1 MKPQKTFSK
10 KFSQFIK
17 DGGHRVLVYLLLLLW
32 LALLIHN
39 VAAKSYA
46 SLPLRIL
53 VCIGGIVLISVCVF
67 HMWNKETSPTYTT
80 PYDHELYKKFID
92 RFTSYEEY
100 TEKASNKY
108 IRDVFIK
115 NQTNGITDTL
125 NRSPLSP
132 EEIDSIIPI
141 WLFKHQM
148 IRNWEQ
154 YDGKQITIYC
164 FWHPYST
171 LSMSPFSP
179 YGHRANMIYE
189 YQSTD
194 PKYNSF
200 NGCYHI
206 DSSFVLHCQAK
217 GDILET
223 EVPYEDRT
231 VTFVKLTGT
240 LALDCYENS
249 KDIYL
254 KNCHA
259 KEDSYADYIR
269 RVEKS
274 IRDFNYPPEEYN

>member
-1 MKPQKTFSK
+1 MKPKKTFSK

-17 DGGHRVLVYLLLLLW
+17 KGGLVILLFLW
-32 LALLIHN
+32 LTLLII
-39 VAAKSYA
+39 VVTDSDPIFPY
-46 SLPLRIL
+46 RIL
-53 VCIGGIVLISVCVF
+53 VCIGGVIIVLAYCF
-67 HMWNKETSPTYTT
+67 HRQNIEMSPTYTT
-80 PYDHELYKKFID
+80 PDDHELYKKFID

-100 TEKASNKY
+100 AEKASNKY

-115 NQTNGITDTL
+115 NQTDGITDAL

-179 YGHRANMIYE
+179 YGHRTNMIYE

-194 PKYNSF
+194 PKFNSF

-206 DSSFVLHCQAK
+206 DSSFVLHCQAQS
-217 GDILET
+217 DILET

-240 LALDCYENS
+240 LALDCFENT
-249 KDIYL
+249 KNIYL

-259 KEDSYADYIR
+259 NEDSYADYVR

-274 IRDFNYPPEEYN
+274 IHDFNYPPEEYT